1 MPYFNNDIINILFI
15 HIPKTGGSSVTEY
28 LMDRY
33 NIKLNNKSLYGTVGN
48 HKDKEITDKE
58 LEIRLFINSRL
69 QHITYQNLCKYS
81 NFFDINHTNINY
93 ITIVRN
99 PYHRIMSG
107 LFYTKKINVDNTPDD
122 VFNILKSYILTEQP
136 DNFNMPQYLFITNEN
151 RELIPNLKILRTETL
166 QSDMVSLGYTDFDM
180 KTNCNP
186 HKVDYYKLLNNDS
199 INLINDFYDVDF
211 KMFNY
216 NKYNSK

>member
-1 MPYFNNDIINILFI
+1 
-15 HIPKTGGSSVTEY
+15 
-28 LMDRY
+28 
-33 NIKLNNKSLYGTVGN
+33 
-48 HKDKEITDKE
+48 
-58 LEIRLFINSRL
+58 
-69 QHITYQNLCKYS
+69 
-81 NFFDINHTNINY
+81 
-93 ITIVRN
+93 
-99 PYHRIMSG
+99 MSG